1 MFSALAHRALYLP
14 DDRIM
19 QSVASAPSSKQRFT
33 WLASV
38 SLGPANHYSTLALL
52 CKQEGTYSGKRVRT
66 YDCSFLKRYAL
77 TDSYEQIAA
86 DVRELFADSRL
97 HKATLVLERTA
108 VDLPVLDLY
117 RKVPARIVP
126 LQLTGSAPRAEPD
139 GRGGWIVPKVELTS
153 LMQVLLA
160 GRGPVDKHSALFA
173 VADAMEETAALLH
186 AEWQTFTSRV
196 QLTVRKDT
204 SLVWRETA
212 NEDLCLAVACG
223 CWVAEYCMRRLAIG
237 F

>member
-52 CKQEGTYSGKRVRT
+52 CKQEGTYAGKRVRT
-66 YDCSFLKRYAL
+66 YDCSFLKRYEL
-77 TDSYEQIAA
+77 SVSYEQVAA

-97 HKATLVLERTA
+97 HKATLVMERTA
-108 VDLPVLDLY
+108 VGLPVLDLF
-117 RKVPARIVP
+117 RKIPARIVP
-126 LQLTGSAPRAEPD
+126 IQLTGSAVRAEPD
-139 GRGGWIVPKVELTS
+139 GRGGWVVPKVELTS

-160 GRGPVDKHSALFA
+160 GRRPEDRQSALLA
-173 VADAMEETAALLH
+173 VADSMGETADLLH
-186 AEWQTFTSRV
+186 AEWQHFTSRV
-196 QLTVRKDT
+196 QLTVGKET
-204 SLVWRETA
+204 SRVWRETA
-212 NEDLCLAVACG
+212 NGDLRLAVACG
-223 CWVAEYCMRRLAIG
+223 CWVAEYCQRRLAIG
-237 F
+237 L